1 MDQSE
6 KIKEI
11 ANFFWIGELSQ
22 FEIACINSFV
32 KSGFNVKLW
41 SYNNLTLPNV
51 KSCDAELVL
60 PYKNISLYKQKH
72 HNGKEESS
80 TAFSDAFRFNL
91 IYKFEGW
98 WFDTD
103 CYCLKSAEDFYKL
116 RKNKKFVSCLES
128 LVHPFV
134 GSAAFYSDKKHS
146 KFLIE
151 ELEQLCLQYNYEFP
165 IWGMIGPRLI
175 TNFIHKHKLYD
186 EILDQSKFFSIGFED
201 YKLFLET
208 KSVDLA
214 KSLISNSYVT
224 HIWHSTINSNLIE
237 KDSLLDQFLFGN
249 YENTYEENIYNVK
262 QSNFHNRFVE
272 ISKLYHTILNRSPD
286 LDGLH
291 NYISS
296 NLSIS
301 QIEHILLNS
310 QEYKNK

>member
-11 ANFFWIGELSQ
+11 ANFFWLGELSQ
-22 FEIACINSFV
+22 FEIVCINSFV
-32 KSGFNVKLW
+32 KSGFYVRLW
-41 SYNNLTLPNV
+41 SYNNITLPGV
-51 KSCDAELVL
+51 ESCNAELVL
-60 PYKNISLYKQKH
+60 PYENISLYKQKH
-72 HNGKEESS
+72 HNGKEETS

-91 IYKFEGW
+91 INKFEGW

-103 CYCLKSAEDFYKL
+103 CYCLKSAEDFYQL

-134 GSAAFYSDKKHS
+134 GSAAFYSDKKYS
-146 KFLIE
+146 KLLID
-151 ELEQLCLQYNYEFP
+151 ELEKTCLEYNYEFP
-165 IWGMIGPRLI
+165 VWGMIGPRLI
-175 TNFIHKHKLYD
+175 TNFVHKYNLYD
-186 EILDQSKFFSIGFED
+186 DLLNQSNFFSIGFEE
-201 YKLFLET
+201 YKLFLE
-208 KSVDLA
+208 KESRPLA
-214 KSLISNSYVT
+214 KCLISDSYIS
-224 HIWHSTINSNLIE
+224 HIWHSTIDLNLIE
-237 KDSLLDQFLFGN
+237 KDSLLDDLLLGKYKN
-249 YENTYEENIYNVK
+249 TDKENVYNFK
-262 QSNFHNRFVE
+262 QINFYNRFVE
-272 ISKLYHTILNRSPD
+272 ISKLYHKILNRSPD